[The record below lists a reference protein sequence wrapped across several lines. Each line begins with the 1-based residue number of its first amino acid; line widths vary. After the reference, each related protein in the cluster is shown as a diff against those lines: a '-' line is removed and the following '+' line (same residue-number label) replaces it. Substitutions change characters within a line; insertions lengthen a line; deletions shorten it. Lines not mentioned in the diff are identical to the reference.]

1 MKIRIPR
8 TKKGGFTLI
17 ELLLVIVII
26 MILAGLV
33 IMAAGNI
40 QKKGMRERARTEL
53 QAIAAALES
62 YKIDNGSYPVFTNG
76 DPTIP
81 DQVPGDNAQLRQAL
95 HPDEPGTKVYFEFPQ
110 NMDNVDGVP
119 TADTSIT
126 DPFGFNYGY
135 FYSTDAQEMVDAGGV
150 PGFPILWSMGGQQE
164 NANQFIFAE

>member
-33 IMAAGNI
+33 LMAAGNI

-53 QAIAAALES
+53 QAMAAALES
-62 YKIDNGSYPVFTNG
+62 YKIDNGSYPDFTNG
-76 DPTIP
+76 DPTTLELP
-81 DQVPGDNAQLRQAL
+81 EDNEELRQAL
-95 HPDEPGTKVYFEFPQ
+95 HPEEPGTKVYFEFPQ

-150 PGFPILWSMGGQQE
+150 PGFPILWSMGGQQT
-164 NANQFIFAE
+164 NTNQFIFAE